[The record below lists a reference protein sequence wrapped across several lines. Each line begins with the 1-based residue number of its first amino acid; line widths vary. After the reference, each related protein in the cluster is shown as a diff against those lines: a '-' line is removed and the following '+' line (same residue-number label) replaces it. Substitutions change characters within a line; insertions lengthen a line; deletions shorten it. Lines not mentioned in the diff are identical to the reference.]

1 MIRIMAKGQVVILG
15 TERDRHMAKAVI
27 DRAPPYAV
35 VEVREATRTV
45 EQSDK
50 MWAMIGDISRAK
62 PEGRRHTPDDW
73 KAVFMNA
80 CGWECQF
87 LEGLDGRP
95 FPKGFRSSRL
105 TKGQMANL
113 ITYIQEY
120 GDRMGVRWSN
130 ESRTRVA

>member
-1 MIRIMAKGQVVILG
+1 MSGQTIILG
-15 TERDRHMAKAVI
+15 GAHQRFTAKKLI
-27 DRAPPYAV
+27 DLAPVNAV
-35 VEVREATRTV
+35 VNVREPTRTV
-45 EQSDK
+45 DQNDK
-50 MWAMIGDISRAK
+50 MWAMISDIARAK

-73 KAVFMNA
+73 KAIFMNA

-105 TKGQMANL
+105 TKSQMANL

-120 GDRMGVRWSN
+120 GDRHGIDWS
-130 ESRTRVA
+130 EPQ